1 MVAHSSLLLFKLG
14 LSKLSVRS
22 VERFVTSDRKVLFV
36 VEIKQSMFMQLSV
49 EITIPGMLIT
59 ENLNDTSRE
68 FNSAHFTVLED
79 I

>member
-22 VERFVTSDRKVLFV
+22 LLRFATSDTKVLFV

-49 EITIPGMLIT
+49 EILIPGMLIT
-59 ENLNDTSRE
+59 VNLNDP
-68 FNSAHFTVLED
+68 HFTVPGE

>member
-22 VERFVTSDRKVLFV
+22 LLRFATSDTKVLFV

-49 EITIPGMLIT
+49 V
-59 ENLNDTSRE
+59 NDNRDA
-68 FNSAHFTVLED
+68 NNGKLK
-79 I
+79 